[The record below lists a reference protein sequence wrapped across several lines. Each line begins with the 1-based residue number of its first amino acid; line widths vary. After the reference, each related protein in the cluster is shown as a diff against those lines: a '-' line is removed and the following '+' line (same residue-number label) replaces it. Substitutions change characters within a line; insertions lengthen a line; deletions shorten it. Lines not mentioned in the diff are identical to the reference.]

1 MSRSNPVSQKSWKYH
16 LIFKFHCARKFCK
29 KYFVEPLRSIIPL
42 ETLYK
47 TQLSM
52 QKEDTNDQMTTL
64 PKKKREQAAVF
75 PFLLE
80 GRKPEL
86 QDLSGV
92 SFSLSLD
99 S

>member
-1 MSRSNPVSQKSWKYH
+1 
-16 LIFKFHCARKFCK
+16 
-29 KYFVEPLRSIIPL
+29 
-42 ETLYK
+42 
-47 TQLSM
+47 M

-92 SFSLSLD
+92 SFSLSLSLD